1 MFGFAHAWMMEI
13 MLFSDVNITKS
24 SLVKAVVGFS
34 VTFYASLLFHK
45 LHPLHTDVFYKRHIC
60 VLQLQ

>member
-45 LHPLHTDVFYKRHIC
+45 LHPLHTDV
-60 VLQLQ
+60 L